1 MPDVQTRVI
10 AIANH
15 KGGCGKTATVVHLA
29 AELAQLD
36 LNVLVI
42 DLDPQGNASTHIGK
56 KHPSEVE
63 VSIKDL
69 LLGGYAKLVDAVQ
82 EDTCIKGVSLISSSL
97 SLTTEEDKIKDNE
110 PRPMEVLGRVI
121 KPLLGVYDVILID
134 TPPSL
139 RTLTGNALSCATDYI
154 IPVFSGS
161 QYGMYGIL
169 DLQAYIDKI
178 KYINPELNLLGALLI
193 RHDERQLMCRA
204 IKEAAKEQIGKVIPI
219 EISSSNNIDKA
230 AALKVRIRE
239 VDATARIARKF
250 RQLAIWVAH
259 ETGLPTNTK
268 LELVAEEERDES

>member
-1 MPDVQTRVI
+1 MNQNKTKII
-10 AIANH
+10 AVANH

-29 AELAQLD
+29 SELAQLD

-56 KHPSEVE
+56 KHPSEIN
-63 VSIKDL
+63 VSIKNL
-69 LLGGYAKLVDAVQ
+69 LLGEYDKLPEAVQ
-82 EDTCIKGVSLISSSL
+82 EETCIKGVSLIGSSL

-121 KPLLGVYDVILID
+121 RPLIGIYDVILID

-139 RTLTGNALSCATDYI
+139 RTLTANALACATHYI

-161 QYGMYGIL
+161 QYGMYGML
-169 DLQAYIDKI
+169 DLQAYIQKI
-178 KYINPELNLLGALLI
+178 KYINPNLTLLGALLT

-204 IKEAAKEQIGKVIPI
+204 LKESAQEQIGRVIPI
-219 EISSSNNIDKA
+219 EITSSNNVDKA
-230 AALKVRIRE
+230 AALKVSLRE

-250 RQLAIWVAH
+250 RQLAIWIAV
-259 ETGLPTNTK
+259 EMGVKDSSLLKTDKINGDN
-268 LELVAEEERDES
+268 DE